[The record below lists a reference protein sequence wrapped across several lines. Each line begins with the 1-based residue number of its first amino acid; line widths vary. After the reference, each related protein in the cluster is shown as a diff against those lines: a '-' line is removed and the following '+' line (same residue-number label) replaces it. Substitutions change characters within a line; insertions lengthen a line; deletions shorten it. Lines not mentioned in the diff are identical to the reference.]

1 MRRPQYDDCC
11 GVDGAVLVDY
21 ELQGHHALNIRLR
34 QDQRVRERCVLRR
47 SDRLIDLACKE
58 RRRSPRTGPNRVG
71 AATRRPGL
79 ECRHR
84 QISRSATQDRE
95 EETRRRSVQDPT
107 DRRSPVHDL
116 PNARDNRR
124 TSQIRASAQR
134 SQSRHRSP
142 SGSTIVSQPTSEWLT
157 AAARATNRLPSI
169 FGSLTRAAVAKAKEG
184 RTMSK
189 SSHRVGAKALLPG
202 QRRRPEPARLPA
214 VR

>member
-1 MRRPQYDDCC
+1 MIARARAGGVFTREGNRRGRKTRQWLSTRAIKSAILKKAETKRMGRQLANGRPMTQRRLDVPRSERGARCPSEDVMRRPQYDDCC

-58 RRRSPRTGPNRVG
+58 CRRSPRTGPNRVG

-107 DRRSPVHDL
+107 DRRSPVH
-116 PNARDNRR
+116 R
-124 TSQIRASAQR
+124 SAQR
-134 SQSRHRSP
+134 QS
-142 SGSTIVSQPTSEWLT
+142 
-157 AAARATNRLPSI
+157 
-169 FGSLTRAAVAKAKEG
+169 
-184 RTMSK
+184 
-189 SSHRVGAKALLPG
+189 
-202 QRRRPEPARLPA
+202 
-214 VR
+214 